1 MALNIPGLVS
11 LSVFFTLTLAAGIW
25 ASWKSRKDQQN
36 RNPTEMAMVGG
47 RNINVFIGLFTA
59 TGKFS

>member
-11 LSVFFTLTLAAGIW
+11 LSAFFTFTLATGIW
-25 ASWKSRKDQQN
+25 ASWKSKKDQRN
-36 RNPTEMAMVGG
+36 RNPTEMALVGG
-47 RNINVFIGLFTA
+47 RNINVCIGLFTA

>member
-11 LSVFFTLTLAAGIW
+11 LSVFFMLTLATGIW
-25 ASWKSRKDQQN
+25 ASWKSKKDQQN
-36 RNPTEMAMVGG
+36 RNATEMAIVGG